1 MHENENIV
9 KILTPI
15 QTIYLTKQIKFKFNE
30 KRSRKKETG
39 KKFAVY
45 SLNKRVEFIFLGKK
59 NNKKTR
65 ERLKY
70 ISHDSWYSR

>member
-39 KKFAVY
+39 KKSAVY

-59 NNKKTR
+59 KQQENQRTFKIYFT
-65 ERLKY
+65 
-70 ISHDSWYSR
+70 